1 MTKKQRAAEAVRLLK
16 EAYPDAVC
24 SLTYQK
30 PHELLIA
37 VRLSAQCTDARVN
50 LVCETLFEKQ
60 QDAAAGPQ
68 LTDRSLL
75 SLERIVDFADSLCP
89 EDVPRSYHNMVNGQM
104 AEILTI
110 AESAPTGVL
119 YFCNAGKDRTGVLSA
134 LLLRR
139 MGASRQEIIDNY
151 LITAENLREMLAE
164 FVAKRPE
171 LSLNVV
177 MPRAWYME
185 MFLDD
190 MDNMERT
197 FGKEISKWNQAL

>member
-1 MTKKQRAAEAVRLLK
+1 MASLLTFTLNTRWLR
-16 EAYPDAVC
+16 EGCTRYLRSDVPD
-24 SLTYQK
+24 
-30 PHELLIA
+30 
-37 VRLSAQCTDARVN
+37 RLSEKDILWLLEHDIRTVIDLRSQP
-50 LVCETLFEKQ
+50 ETEKRPCPLKNHP
-60 QDAAAGPQ
+60 DFTYYHRPVSNG
-68 LTDRSLL
+68 D
-75 SLERIVDFADSLCP
+75 IVPLCP

-119 YFCNAGKDRTGVLSA
+119 YFCNAGKDRT
-134 LLLRR
+134 
-139 MGASRQEIIDNY
+139 DNY

>member
-1 MTKKQRAAEAVRLLK
+1 MASLLTFTLNTRWLR
-16 EAYPDAVC
+16 EGCTRYLRSDVPD
-24 SLTYQK
+24 
-30 PHELLIA
+30 
-37 VRLSAQCTDARVN
+37 RLSEKDILWLLEHDIRTVIDLRSQP
-50 LVCETLFEKQ
+50 ETEKRPCPLKNHP
-60 QDAAAGPQ
+60 DFTYYHRPVSNG
-68 LTDRSLL
+68 D
-75 SLERIVDFADSLCP
+75 IVPLCP

-190 MDNMERT
+190 MDNMART

>member
-1 MTKKQRAAEAVRLLK
+1 MASLLTFTLNTRWLR
-16 EAYPDAVC
+16 EGCTRYLRSDVPD
-24 SLTYQK
+24 
-30 PHELLIA
+30 
-37 VRLSAQCTDARVN
+37 RLSEKDILWLLEHDIRTVIDLRSQS
-50 LVCETLFEKQ
+50 ETEKRPCPLKNHP
-60 QDAAAGPQ
+60 DFTYYHRPVSNG
-68 LTDRSLL
+68 D
-75 SLERIVDFADSLCP
+75 IVPLCP

-197 FGKEISKWNQAL
+197 FGKEISKWNQTL

>member
-1 MTKKQRAAEAVRLLK
+1 MASLLTFTLNTRWLR
-16 EAYPDAVC
+16 EGCTRYLRSDVPD
-24 SLTYQK
+24 
-30 PHELLIA
+30 
-37 VRLSAQCTDARVN
+37 RLSEKDILWLLEHDIRTVIDLRSQP
-50 LVCETLFEKQ
+50 ETEKRPCPLKNHP
-60 QDAAAGPQ
+60 DFTYYHRPVSNG
-68 LTDRSLL
+68 D
-75 SLERIVDFADSLCP
+75 IVPLCP

-139 MGASRQEIIDNY
+139 MGVSRQEIIDNY

>member
-1 MTKKQRAAEAVRLLK
+1 MASLLTFTLNTRWLR
-16 EAYPDAVC
+16 EGCTRYLRSDVPD
-24 SLTYQK
+24 
-30 PHELLIA
+30 
-37 VRLSAQCTDARVN
+37 RLSEKDILWLLEHDIRTVIDLRSQP
-50 LVCETLFEKQ
+50 ETEKRPCPLKNHP
-60 QDAAAGPQ
+60 DFTYYHRPVSNG
-68 LTDRSLL
+68 D
-75 SLERIVDFADSLCP
+75 IVPLCP

-119 YFCNAGKDRTGVLSA
+119 YFCNADKDRTGVLSA

>member
-1 MTKKQRAAEAVRLLK
+1 
-16 EAYPDAVC
+16 
-24 SLTYQK
+24 
-30 PHELLIA
+30 
-37 VRLSAQCTDARVN
+37 
-50 LVCETLFEKQ
+50 
-60 QDAAAGPQ
+60 
-68 LTDRSLL
+68 
-75 SLERIVDFADSLCP
+75 
-89 EDVPRSYHNMVNGQM
+89 
-104 AEILTI
+104 
-110 AESAPTGVL
+110 
-119 YFCNAGKDRTGVLSA
+119 VLSA

-177 MPRAWYME
+177 TPQAWYME

>member
-1 MTKKQRAAEAVRLLK
+1 MASLLTFTLNTRWLR
-16 EAYPDAVC
+16 EGCTRYLRSDVPG
-24 SLTYQK
+24 
-30 PHELLIA
+30 
-37 VRLSAQCTDARVN
+37 RLSEKDILWLLEYDIRTVIDLRSQP
-50 LVCETLFEKQ
+50 ETEKRPCPLKNHP
-60 QDAAAGPQ
+60 DFTYYHRPVSNG
-68 LTDRSLL
+68 D
-75 SLERIVDFADSLCP
+75 IVPLCP

>member
-1 MTKKQRAAEAVRLLK
+1 MASLLTFTLNTRWLR
-16 EAYPDAVC
+16 EGCTRYLRSDVPD
-24 SLTYQK
+24 
-30 PHELLIA
+30 
-37 VRLSAQCTDARVN
+37 RLSEKDILWLSEHDIRTVIDLRSQP
-50 LVCETLFEKQ
+50 ETEKRPCPLKNHS
-60 QDAAAGPQ
+60 DFTYYHRPVSNG
-68 LTDRSLL
+68 D
-75 SLERIVDFADSLCP
+75 IVPLCP

-177 MPRAWYME
+177 TPRAWYME

>member
-1 MTKKQRAAEAVRLLK
+1 MASLLTFTLNTRWLR
-16 EAYPDAVC
+16 EGCTRYLRSDVPD
-24 SLTYQK
+24 
-30 PHELLIA
+30 
-37 VRLSAQCTDARVN
+37 RLSEKDILWLLEHDIRTVIDLRSQP
-50 LVCETLFEKQ
+50 ETEKRPCPLKNHP
-60 QDAAAGPQ
+60 DFTYYHRPVSNG
-68 LTDRSLL
+68 D
-75 SLERIVDFADSLCP
+75 IVPLCP

-171 LSLNVV
+171 PSLNVV

>member
-1 MTKKQRAAEAVRLLK
+1 MASLLTFTLNTRWLR
-16 EAYPDAVC
+16 EGCTRYLRSDVPD
-24 SLTYQK
+24 
-30 PHELLIA
+30 
-37 VRLSAQCTDARVN
+37 RLSDKDILWLLEHDIRTVIDLRSQ
-50 LVCETLFEKQ
+50 LETEKRPCPLKNHS
-60 QDAAAGPQ
+60 DFTYYHRPVSNG
-68 LTDRSLL
+68 D
-75 SLERIVDFADSLCP
+75 IVPLCP

-177 MPRAWYME
+177 TPRAWYME

>member
-1 MTKKQRAAEAVRLLK
+1 MASLLTFTLNTRWLR
-16 EAYPDAVC
+16 EGCTRYLRSDVPD
-24 SLTYQK
+24 
-30 PHELLIA
+30 
-37 VRLSAQCTDARVN
+37 RLSEKDILWLLEHDIRTVIDLRSQP
-50 LVCETLFEKQ
+50 ETEKRPCPLKNHL
-60 QDAAAGPQ
+60 DFTYYHRPVSNG
-68 LTDRSLL
+68 D
-75 SLERIVDFADSLCP
+75 IVPLCP

>member
-1 MTKKQRAAEAVRLLK
+1 MASLLTFTLNTRWLR
-16 EAYPDAVC
+16 EGCTRYLRSDVPD
-24 SLTYQK
+24 
-30 PHELLIA
+30 
-37 VRLSAQCTDARVN
+37 RLSEKDILWLLEHDIRTVIDLRSQP
-50 LVCETLFEKQ
+50 ETGKRPCPPKNHPDFTYYHRPVSNG
-60 QDAAAGPQ
+60 D
-68 LTDRSLL
+68 
-75 SLERIVDFADSLCP
+75 IVPLCP

-139 MGASRQEIIDNY
+139 MGAARQEIIDNY

-177 MPRAWYME
+177 TPRAWCME
-185 MFLDD
+185 SFLDH
-190 MDNMERT
+190 MGRT

>member
-1 MTKKQRAAEAVRLLK
+1 MASLLTFTLNTRWLR
-16 EAYPDAVC
+16 EGCTRYLRSDVPD
-24 SLTYQK
+24 
-30 PHELLIA
+30 
-37 VRLSAQCTDARVN
+37 RLS
-50 LVCETLFEKQ
+50 EK
-60 QDAAAGPQ
+60 DI
-68 LTDRSLL
+68 LWLLEHDIRTVIDLRSQPEPEKRPCPLKNHPDFTYYHRPV
-75 SLERIVDFADSLCP
+75 SNGDIVPLCP

-177 MPRAWYME
+177 TPRAWYME